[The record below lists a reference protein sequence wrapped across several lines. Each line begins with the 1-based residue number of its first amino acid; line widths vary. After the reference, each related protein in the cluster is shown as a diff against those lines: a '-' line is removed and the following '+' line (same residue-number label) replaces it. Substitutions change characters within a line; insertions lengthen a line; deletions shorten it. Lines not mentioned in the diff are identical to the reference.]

1 MNKNEIYNKFINAPL
16 SVEKMKEYAVILSND
31 ESFGNENFV
40 QVGDKGNWYYEA
52 LVLTRRGYPKI
63 TDVIPK
69 LFEWLQDMNWPGA
82 DEIWQLLSK
91 LPRDVLI
98 ENFENAANKA
108 INENDYSWMYW
119 LYEFAIDN
127 DIKPTDLHNKTLYII
142 LKEKGL

>member
-98 ENFENAANKA
+98 ENF
-108 INENDYSWMYW
+108 
-119 LYEFAIDN
+119 
-127 DIKPTDLHNKTLYII
+127 
-142 LKEKGL
+142 